1 MKKTYASNKTAK
13 IQMFYMETCAL
24 LKMWIDK
31 FIKWNHFGIKQS
43 KS

>member
-1 MKKTYASNKTAK
+1 
-13 IQMFYMETCAL
+13 MEICAL